1 MQETARRNTRQKAA
15 IERAVLSSCDHPSAE
30 TVYERAREELPAVSL
45 GTVYRV
51 LRALVEQGSVREIY
65 VPGAPA
71 RFDKTTKGHA
81 HFVCSGCGRVE
92 DVFADEDAFE
102 RLVKEQCD
110 GCRVDETDIIF
121 RGLCA
126 DCRGINL

>member
-1 MQETARRNTRQKAA
+1 MTPFSCIITRPDSR
-15 IERAVLSSCDHPSAE
+15 IPL
-30 TVYERAREELPAVSL
+30 RARKERPSQNERTLVLILVSL
-45 GTVYRV
+45 
-51 LRALVEQGSVREIY
+51 
-65 VPGAPA
+65 
-71 RFDKTTKGHA
+71 DKTTKGHA